1 MDGPALTVMIPLGG
15 LGSRFANEGYTMRT
29 KPFVRVL
36 GKEMILWLTDKLNL
50 RADDQL
56 VIVYNPNFS
65 NIKVRSPLSNEM
77 IHKKLEVGRLKW

>member
-1 MDGPALTVMIPLGG
+1 MFLPNLDTQSFAIMDGPALTVMIPLGG

-65 NIKVRSPLSNEM
+65 NIKVRCLF
-77 IHKKLEVGRLKW
+77 